1 MSAAKQT
8 KSNPVTDATAGA
20 IAGCAARF
28 IVGPLDVI
36 KIRFQVQL
44 EPIAKR
50 ATGLDPSSLASKY
63 TGLRQALT
71 TIVREEGIKGLW
83 RGTLPG
89 QLLTVPY
96 TAVQFVTLQQVR
108 YFAHQ
113 SGISDAMG
121 GKSLS
126 FVSGAMAGA
135 AATIAAYPFDILRT
149 TLAAQGEP
157 KVYHSMMQAARGV
170 VQQHGFRGLY
180 RGLNITLL
188 EIIPYAA
195 LQFGLYDTFTAAWS
209 KAHRRRL
216 SAKGRDLQD
225 KDGHSSFERFMCG
238 LCAGTLAK
246 LTTHP
251 LDVAK
256 KRFQVA
262 GLPRDA
268 RYGARISQDAVKSL
282 RLCLQQIWQREGIH
296 GFYKG
301 SLPSIIKAAPSA
313 AVTFA
318 TYEFVIGYAAMT
330 LTNKDQ

>member
-1 MSAAKQT
+1 MSAAKKA
-8 KSNPVTDATAGA
+8 KSNPFIDATAGA

-28 IVGPLDVI
+28 VVGPLDVI

-50 ATGLDPSSLASKY
+50 AAGVDPTSLTSKY

-71 TIVREEGIKGLW
+71 TIVKEEGIQGLW

-113 SGISDAMG
+113 SGIADNMG

-135 AATIAAYPFDILRT
+135 AATIASYPFDILRT

-157 KVYHSMMQAARGV
+157 KVYHSMMEAARGV
-170 VQQHGFRGLY
+170 VQQHGVKGLY

-209 KAHRRRL
+209 RTKRARIT
-216 SAKGRDLQD
+216 AKGGDLQD
-225 KDGHSSFERFMCG
+225 SDGHSSFERFVCG
-238 LCAGTLAK
+238 LCAGTVAK

-282 RLCLQQIWQREGIH
+282 RLCLQQMWRREGIK

-318 TYEFVIGYAAMT
+318 TYEFVIGYAAT
-330 LTNKDQ
+330 TISN

>member
-28 IVGPLDVI
+28 AVGPLDVI

-50 ATGLDPSSLASKY
+50 AAGLDPSSLASKY

-71 TIVREEGIKGLW
+71 TIVREEGIKVWPIGCGCPWSQSVIQTDKQASGHTPMQGLW

-157 KVYHSMMQAARGV
+157 KVQLMSYPQATCLSLQTPRSVRG
-170 VQQHGFRGLY
+170 
-180 RGLNITLL
+180 
-188 EIIPYAA
+188 
-195 LQFGLYDTFTAAWS
+195 
-209 KAHRRRL
+209 K
-216 SAKGRDLQD
+216 
-225 KDGHSSFERFMCG
+225 
-238 LCAGTLAK
+238 
-246 LTTHP
+246 
-251 LDVAK
+251 
-256 KRFQVA
+256 
-262 GLPRDA
+262 
-268 RYGARISQDAVKSL
+268 
-282 RLCLQQIWQREGIH
+282 
-296 GFYKG
+296 
-301 SLPSIIKAAPSA
+301 
-313 AVTFA
+313 
-318 TYEFVIGYAAMT
+318 
-330 LTNKDQ
+330 